1 MLPAKLQNSAQ
12 AAADLALAA
21 FCFLELSGRVPA
33 FSGVMMEIQF
43 LVVHSFPFM
52 VIMVS
57 GVESRTGKRAL
68 FWLLFFIYV
77 LFAWQSDGAAGVAQ
91 FAGLTFATY
100 YGVSLRDGWRDEKAP
115 LVVRWA
121 GSLLAFM
128 VLASATGMSSDV
140 DQWSGQSRAPLFG
153 MLYFTALG
161 LLELSGVY
169 GKDWAG
175 IFNRLTGQP
184 PRGS

>member
-1 MLPAKLQNSAQ
+1 MQ
-12 AAADLALAA
+12 AAADLGLCA
-21 FCFLELSGRVPA
+21 FCFLELAGRLPP

-43 LVVHSFPFM
+43 LVIHSFPFM

-57 GVESRTGKRAL
+57 GIENKAGKRAL
-68 FWLLFFIYV
+68 FWLLFLIYM
-77 LFAWQSDGAAGVAQ
+77 LFAWQSDGVSGLAQ

-100 YGVSLRDGWRDEKAP
+100 YGVSLKDGWRDDKAS

-121 GSLLAFM
+121 GSLAAFM
-128 VLASATGMSSDV
+128 VLAIATGMSSDV
-140 DQWSGQSRAPLFG
+140 NDWSGQSRAPLFG
-153 MLYFTALG
+153 ALFFLSLG

-175 IFNRLTGQP
+175 IFDRLTGQP
-184 PRGS
+184 SRKP